1 MVDQL
6 TLDCIAAQKAGM
18 SYGKWKAL
26 QNCGG
31 AVAEV
36 DPEPAEV
43 PQEVPEEMPKRAVRI
58 CPICGG
64 NVPSDMHGSV
74 KYCSVE
80 CKYEFIRRK
89 QRDYYRRKKERE
101 SDGKV

>member
-18 SYGKWKAL
+18 TYGKWKAL
-26 QNCGG
+26 HP
-31 AVAEV
+31 VTVVE
-36 DPEPAEV
+36 PEPEKV
-43 PQEVPEEMPKRAVRI
+43 PEEVPEEMPKRAVRI

-74 KYCSVE
+74 RYCSVE

>member
-1 MVDQL
+1 MDQL
-6 TLDCIAAQKAGM
+6 TRDCIAARKAGM
-18 SYGKWKAL
+18 TYGKWKAL
-26 QNCGG
+26 HPGVVP
-31 AVAEV
+31 VAE
-36 DPEPAEV
+36 PEPE
-43 PQEVPEEMPKRAVRI
+43 EVPEEMPKRAVRI

-89 QRDYYRRKKERE
+89 QRDYYRRKKARE
-101 SDGKV
+101 SNGKI